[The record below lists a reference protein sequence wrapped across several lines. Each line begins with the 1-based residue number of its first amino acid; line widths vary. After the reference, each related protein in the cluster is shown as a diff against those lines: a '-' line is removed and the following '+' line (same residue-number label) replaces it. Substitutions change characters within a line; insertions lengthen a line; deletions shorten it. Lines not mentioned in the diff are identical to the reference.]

1 MAGQAGLSRLGA
13 VTFLLVIT
21 INLREDPHRGGCGGG
36 ELGVCRRRGGKDR
49 VEGRLRER

>member
-36 ELGVCRRRGGKDR
+36 SFEYVGGGRGR
-49 VEGRLRER
+49 PC

>member
-21 INLREDPHRGGCGGG
+21 INLREAPLGGGCEGGGAPEFRGG
-36 ELGVCRRRGGKDR
+36 V
-49 VEGRLRER
+49 LRED

>member
-36 ELGVCRRRGGKDR
+36 EGSEYVEEGGKDR